1 MFKLGSALLALVLLT
16 SCAQIFDNNL
26 YKNVDSAPSL
36 NASALTSASVTQIHD
51 LLKDPNIY
59 TELENNSTAL
69 TAVVTNLTGI
79 IASSSS
85 SNSDK
90 ALAYRTLILIGT
102 YASTAGNA
110 VNNDLAVFIPLL
122 SSGSLSTSI
131 PPAPTWIQSAAS
143 SLFAGLS
150 QSQIEA
156 ALTSFS
162 SIDTLFQGLFTLTT
176 PAPGNTSAFY
186 GTDNNADLA
195 QIGTIASLGVLLLD
209 ICYSDPV
216 RTAEFILTNNTTAS
230 DVDPSALTPLSAF
243 HTQLT
248 NFTGAFTGTA
258 PTSYTYYLQTLA
270 AALKF

>member
-102 YASTAGNA
+102 YASPAGNA

-122 SSGSLSTSI
+122 TNGSLTSTGS
-131 PPAPTWIQSAAS
+131 PPTWIQSAAS

-156 ALTSFS
+156 ALTNFS
-162 SIDTLFQGLFTLTT
+162 YIDTSFQGLFTLTT
-176 PAPGNTSAFY
+176 PAPGNTSAFF

-209 ICYSDPV
+209 LCYSDPV
-216 RTAEFILTNNTTAS
+216 RTADFILTNNTN
-230 DVDPSALTPLSAF
+230 DVDLTAFSPGSAF
-243 HTQLT
+243 LTQLT

-258 PTSYTYYLQTLA
+258 PTSYIYYLQTLA